1 MPTTA
6 DITKLGYRFSTGIKT
21 ILVIKA
27 CSTRTSALM
36 MPRRGSPVVP
46 NGNVVDKRG
55 QLIDG
60 RRRRPPVPATP
71 HYDLLKPRPRGL
83 GAALLRRCASSLIR
97 WSLIGADPGRGAPRG
112 PAVVQRRHPALGRIK
127 RFCGFFPRSR
137 RTR

>member
-1 MPTTA
+1 MPATA

-36 MPRRGSPVVP
+36 MPCRGSPVVP

-60 RRRRPPVPATP
+60 RRRPPQVPTTP
-71 HYDLLKPRPRGL
+71 LYDVLKPWPQAGAGRCP
-83 GAALLRRCASSLIR
+83 GAARA
-97 WSLIGADPGRGAPRG
+97 A
-112 PAVVQRRHPALGRIK
+112 
-127 RFCGFFPRSR
+127 
-137 RTR
+137 